1 MAPEIMLRNYD
12 RIGIFFVDNSGN
24 IFLLIENRQE
34 HTTVRLRRMKYSHF
48 VTFVIIAG
56 ILIA

>member
-12 RIGIFFVDNSGN
+12 RIG